1 MKNQKFDKIND
12 QINNDQDFTNLSN
25 NIKTTNINILLN
37 RVRQEKKIQS
47 KKKIFLSLT
56 IIGILFF
63 TSIIVF
69 TN

>member
-37 RVRQEKKIQS
+37 RVRQEKKTQS

-56 IIGILFF
+56 IIAILFF

>member
-56 IIGILFF
+56 IIAILFF